1 MYKSD
6 HELEQGWVR
15 TPRTHPLDTRHGRV
29 FEVDGSMALL
39 PVIQDGGRPA
49 SCSVCLA

>member
-15 TPRTHPLDTRHGRV
+15 TPRTYPLDTRLTV
-29 FEVDGSMALL
+29 VNVVDGRTLNRQL
-39 PVIQDGGRPA
+39 IF
-49 SCSVCLA
+49 